1 MAAVAS
7 RYARALTDVIFSAK
21 LDAAKTVQDLK
32 DMNATLHSS
41 KELRFAWE
49 SPAIPQEKKLK
60 LLDKVAGQAGLAKQV
75 RNFIAILID
84 QRRLNLLP
92 EMIAQVQAQ
101 VNERL
106 GFADAEV
113 MSSRLL
119 ADDERRSLESHL
131 AKATGKTVR
140 ASYAQ
145 DKALLGGAVIKV
157 GSTIYDGSVRGRL
170 QRMKQQIAGDL

>member
-32 DMNATLHSS
+32 DISETLRTSHD
-41 KELRFAWE
+41 LRFAFE
-49 SPAIPQEKKLK
+49 SPAVAQDKKLN
-60 LLDKVAGQAGLAKQV
+60 LLDAIAAKMGLAKQV

-84 QRRLNLLP
+84 KRRMNMLP
-92 EMIAQVQAQ
+92 EMIEQVQAQ

-106 GFADAEV
+106 GFAEAEV
-113 MSSRLL
+113 SSARPLGE
-119 ADDERRSLESHL
+119 DEKRSLESQIS
-131 AKATGKTVR
+131 KATGKTVR

-145 DKALLGGAVIKV
+145 DKTLLGGALVKV

-170 QRMKQQIAGDL
+170 QKIKTQIAGQ

>member
-7 RYARALTDVIFSAK
+7 RYARALTDVVFSAK
-21 LDAAKTVQDLK
+21 MDAAKTVQDLS
-32 DMNATLHSS
+32 DLRSTLESS

-49 SPAIPQEKKLK
+49 SPAVPQQKKLE
-60 LLDKVAGQAGLAKQV
+60 LLDAVASKAGLAKQT

-84 QRRLNLLP
+84 QRRLGMLP

-101 VNERL
+101 INERL
-106 GFADAEV
+106 GLADAEV
-113 MSSRLL
+113 TSARSL
-119 ADDERRSLESHL
+119 ADDERKALESQV

-140 ASYAQ
+140 ASYSQ
-145 DKALLGGAVIKV
+145 DKALLGGAVVKV

-170 QRMKQQIAGDL
+170 ERMKQEIAGT